1 VIDLCSCC
9 IAQITTIS
17 FDRIILSL
25 LSVCLLLLH
34 PQAERIR
41 GLQSRL
47 ERCRALAAANDPKSA
62 DAAIPLLSSMVKTDV
77 CRAVEPYALLVEA
90 YLLTSR
96 ADKADEASK
105 YVVEMRALIRT
116 CKETRV

>member
-1 VIDLCSCC
+1 M
-9 IAQITTIS
+9 IAS
-17 FDRIILSL
+17 SYLF
-25 LSVCLLLLH
+25 CLLLLH

-62 DAAIPLLSSMVKTDV
+62 DAAIPLLAPMVKTDV

-105 YVVEMRALIRT
+105 YAIEMRARISNSR
-116 CKETRV
+116 ERTRV